1 MSLTITIYKGDDMA
15 LNRQNFDRWIKRHKY
30 FAMALPIVVVL
41 SVFFVVTS
49 LESMSAKDT
58 PTAKNGYNNTLPDQN
73 NEMEVKQPNTLYK
86 QSLKDSLE
94 RIREKGTIRNIVDSK
109 KEKDSLEK
117 ILLELENFSMD
128 DPLTG
133 SGLQEGT
140 GTNGTDLAPKTIDR
154 QTEAQKQLEY
164 RNMLLK
170 ARDERLARSQD
181 YSAPYSSGTSEGAS
195 PAINI
200 PASVYRNQFVLPG
213 DRVTLILR
221 ESVSYNG
228 HSFPKNTFVYAT
240 ANIKGSR
247 ILLEVSNIDRVPM
260 ALTAKDQQDGNI
272 GLHSQRAGEL
282 WSEFSLDI
290 QDDALGA
297 TSEELADAS
306 QVPMVSTIASSFGS
320 FFKKKRYRENDKVL
334 LMNGHNLYLVSKQ

>member
-1 MSLTITIYKGDDMA
+1 MSLTITIYKGNGMA
-15 LNRQNFDRWIKRHKY
+15 LNRHKFDRWIRQHRY
-30 FAMALPIVVVL
+30 FAMALPIVIVL
-41 SVFFVVTS
+41 SIFFVTTS
-49 LESMSAKDT
+49 LESMEAKDAAT
-58 PTAKNGYNNTLPDQN
+58 GENGYNNTLPNQTK
-73 NEMEVKQPNTLYK
+73 ELEVKQPNTLYK

-94 RIREKGTIRNIVDSK
+94 RIRENGTIRNIVDSE

-128 DPLTG
+128 DPLTEPG
-133 SGLQEGT
+133 FEKET
-140 GTNGTDLAPKTIDR
+140 ENNEIDLPPKTTDP

-181 YSAPYSSGTSEGAS
+181 YSATYSPIISEKAS
-195 PAINI
+195 PPINI

-221 ESVSYNG
+221 ESAAYNG

-247 ILLEVSNIDRVPM
+247 IVLEVSNIDRVPM
-260 ALTAKDQQDGNI
+260 DLTAKDQQDGNI
-272 GLHSQRAGEL
+272 GLYSQRAGEL
-282 WSEFSLDI
+282 WSEFSLDV
-290 QDDALGA
+290 QDDALSA
-297 TSEELADAS
+297 ASEELADAS
-306 QVPMVSTIASSFGS
+306 QTPMVNTITSSFGS

-334 LMNGHNLYLVSKQ
+334 LMNGHNLYLVTK

>member
-1 MSLTITIYKGDDMA
+1 MSLTIKIYKGNGMA
-15 LNRQNFDRWIKRHKY
+15 LNRQKFDRWIKRHKY
-30 FAMALPIVVVL
+30 FAMALPIVIVL
-41 SVFFVVTS
+41 SIFFVATS
-49 LESMSAKDT
+49 LESMEAKDA
-58 PTAKNGYNNTLPDQN
+58 PTAENGYNNTLPDQD
-73 NEMEVKQPNTLYK
+73 NELEVKRPNTLYK

-128 DPLTG
+128 DSLIG
-133 SGLQEGT
+133 SGLSEE
-140 GTNGTDLAPKTIDR
+140 TNNNEPDSSPKTMDR

-181 YSAPYSSGTSEGAS
+181 YSAPYSSVASETVS
-195 PAINI
+195 PPINI

-221 ESVSYNG
+221 KTASYNG

-247 ILLEVSNIDRVPM
+247 IVLEVSNIEKVPM

-272 GLHSQRAGEL
+272 GLYSQRAGEL
-282 WSEFSLDI
+282 WSEFSLDV
-290 QDDALGA
+290 QDDALSA
-297 TSEELADAS
+297 ASEDLADAS
-306 QVPMVSTIASSFGS
+306 QIPMINTIASSFGS
-320 FFKKKRYRENDKVL
+320 FFKKKRYRENDKML
-334 LMNGHNLYLVSKQ
+334 LMNGHNLYLVSK